1 MVRYILSVLGFLV
14 IIINNLT
21 IAQDT
26 LLVQKY
32 IDVLTIT
39 EDTLNNNNEKLNL
52 NRAII
57 LGLKNNPELK
67 ALNLE
72 ISAFQAKGM
81 QAGLYPNPEIGVDLE
96 NIFGT
101 NDYTAFNGSENTI
114 YLSQNVI
121 LGGKL
126 SKAKK
131 VQLLNSNLA
140 KWDVEINRLK
150 LIKEIRKTFVEIS
163 SLQLQNQLN
172 HKLLAISR
180 EFIEN
185 LQKRIHAGK
194 ASQAEEARASLISTA
209 LEIKIQ
215 ETEMKLA
222 SEVAK
227 LNTLLGIPS
236 IEYSSI
242 ENNCYLN
249 YDIPAYDSLKKL
261 IIRSPHLA
269 KYNSAINKLKAQEE
283 LEKSKVIPDLSLT
296 FGFRKL
302 NETSS
307 SAFVLGASVPIP
319 IFNNNKGN
327 IQYTQIK
334 QQQTAFSYRK
344 ELLRLEAKLQ
354 FLLNNIEAF
363 QQSINKLLNAS
374 IPQAKEA
381 LKIISEGNMVGRFNV
396 LDVLD
401 AQKNLF
407 YLESQFVDV
416 VKQYNKNV
424 IELENL
430 TLTKFNYEN
439 KIRIEDNE

>member
-1 MVRYILSVLGFLV
+1 MVRYILSVLGFVV
-14 IIINNLT
+14 IIVNNLT

-32 IDVLTIT
+32 IDALTIT
-39 EDTLNNNNEKLNL
+39 EDTLKSSNKKLNL
-52 NRAII
+52 NDAII

-72 ISAFQAKGM
+72 VSAFQAKGV
-81 QAGLYPNPEIGVDLE
+81 QTALYPNPEIGVDLE

-140 KWDVEINRLK
+140 QWNVEINRLK

-172 HKLLAISR
+172 HRLLAISR

-185 LQKRIHAGK
+185 LQKRIRAGK
-194 ASQAEEARASLISTA
+194 VSQAEEARASLISTA

-236 IEYSSI
+236 IKYSSI
-242 ENNCYLN
+242 ENTCYLN
-249 YDIPAYDSLKKL
+249 YEIPAYDSLKEF
-261 IIRSPHLA
+261 IINSPYLA
-269 KYNSAINKLKAQEE
+269 KYNSAIGKLKAQEE

-334 QQQTAFSYRK
+334 QQQTVFNYRK

-381 LKIISEGNMVGRFNV
+381 LKIINKGNMVGRFNV

-424 IELENL
+424 IEL
-430 TLTKFNYEN
+430 
-439 KIRIEDNE
+439 